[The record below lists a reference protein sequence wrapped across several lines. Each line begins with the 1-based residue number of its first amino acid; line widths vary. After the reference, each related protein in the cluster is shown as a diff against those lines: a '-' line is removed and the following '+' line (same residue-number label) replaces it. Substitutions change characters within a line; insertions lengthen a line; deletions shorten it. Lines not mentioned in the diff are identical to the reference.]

1 MLSRLQLSNLE
12 LKVNLMSELLR
23 LVEVMDRLRSPG
35 GCPWDAEQTHES
47 LVKYLL
53 EESYEFI
60 DALGQDDR
68 EGMREELGD
77 VLLQVYFHSRMA
89 QDHPTDPFSIEDVA
103 KLIADK
109 LIRRHPHVFEGL
121 QVDDMEEVIENW
133 EAIKAK
139 EKGRS
144 SSLDG
149 IAMAQ
154 PALPL
159 VEKLIYR
166 AEKYKVELPL
176 TDIESAVAEVQSAP
190 NEASVGEALAAIIA
204 WAHQHNI
211 DPESALRG
219 QAREMIEKIRQSE
232 AG

>member
-1 MLSRLQLSNLE
+1 MSG
-12 LKVNLMSELLR
+12 SELQR

-60 DALGQDDR
+60 DSVDAKDR

-77 VLLQVYFHSRMA
+77 VLLQVYFHSRIA

-103 KLIADK
+103 RAIADK

-121 QVDDMEEVIENW
+121 QVSGTEEIIDNW
-133 EAIKAK
+133 EEIKAK
-139 EKGRS
+139 EKGRTS
-144 SSLDG
+144 ALDG
-149 IAMAQ
+149 VALAQ

-159 VEKLIYR
+159 VEKLLYR
-166 AEKYKVELPL
+166 AEKYKVNIEL
-176 TDIESAVAEVQSAP
+176 TKYQSNKPAT
-190 NEASVGEALAAIIA
+190 EESVGEALASIIA
-204 WAHQHNI
+204 WARDNDI
-211 DPESALRG
+211 DPENALRLYG
-219 QAREMIEKIRQSE
+219 RQIAEQIKTAESR
-232 AG
+232 

>member
-1 MLSRLQLSNLE
+1 MASQLQ
-12 LKVNLMSELLR
+12 R

-60 DALGQDDR
+60 DSVDAKDR

-77 VLLQVYFHSRMA
+77 VLLQVYFHSRIA

-103 KLIADK
+103 GAIADK

-121 QVDDMEEVIENW
+121 QVSGTEEIIDNW
-133 EAIKAK
+133 EEIKAK
-139 EKGRS
+139 EKGRTS
-144 SSLDG
+144 ALDG
-149 IAMAQ
+149 VALAQ

-159 VEKLIYR
+159 VEKLLYR
-166 AEKYKVELPL
+166 AEKYKVNIELTKYQSDKPA
-176 TDIESAVAEVQSAP
+176 TQESI
-190 NEASVGEALAAIIA
+190 GEALASIIA
-204 WAHQHNI
+204 WARDNDI
-211 DPESALRG
+211 DPENALRLYG
-219 QAREMIEKIRQSE
+219 RQIAEQIKAAESR
-232 AG
+232 